1 MPTSFLITFLA
12 ALLGKGFILVVRYL
26 VEAIMDY
33 CHFRNA
39 ESADT
44 SEDEP

>member
-12 ALLGKGFILVVRYL
+12 ALLGQGFTLWFCYL

-33 CHFRNA
+33 CLQKMQNPPIPPKN
-39 ESADT
+39 
-44 SEDEP
+44 EP